1 MPLRALRSV
10 PATHPPGCAKCFG
23 TSRRPNRAPRGC
35 LIRQDQA
42 PNRGGPK
49 GAPLRS
55 NASSRRREREEAR
68 VGEKEQSSSHAR
80 VSERRKAL
88 AILPAA
94 PPFAG
99 RRKKRVFGRRVVQ
112 ETGSNR
118 RGSLQ
123 PPAGRDG
130 DNGCSGAFEEGR
142 SRSREPFARGGPT
155 RRHAS
160 RIVQGRP
167 WAERGARGGKLPRQR
182 CGGSLGVVGY
192 PVTSRSFG
200 RRRRERP
207 RKGTGLA
214 SRGRES
220 DSGAGE
226 DRTLVGRA
234 RASFKCVAEVDGRCP
249 DPEKRERGY
258 FLTKLRARVTGDL
271 ALPLSRGAFLP
282 QGKIAPKAAA
292 RERASRHRIAVAK
305 PRDRR
310 KARSVASRRR

>member
-10 PATHPPGCAKCFG
+10 PATHPPGCAKCSG

-42 PNRGGPK
+42 PNRGGKK

-94 PPFAG
+94 SPFAG
-99 RRKKRVFGRRVVQ
+99 RRKKRVFGRRVIR
-112 ETGSNR
+112 EKGSNR

-123 PPAGRDG
+123 PPAGRGG
-130 DNGCSGAFEEGR
+130 DNECSGAFEEGS

-160 RIVQGRP
+160 RIARGRP
-167 WAERGARGGKLPRQR
+167 WAKRGAREGKPSRQR
-182 CGGSLGVVGY
+182 RGGSLGAVGY
-192 PVTSRSFG
+192 PVASRSFG
-200 RRRRERP
+200 RKGKRRT
-207 RKGTGLA
+207 RKGADL
-214 SRGRES
+214 
-220 DSGAGE
+220 
-226 DRTLVGRA
+226 
-234 RASFKCVAEVDGRCP
+234 
-249 DPEKRERGY
+249 
-258 FLTKLRARVTGDL
+258 RVTG
-271 ALPLSRGAFLP
+271 SRKRFRCGR
-282 QGKIAPKAAA
+282 GSNA
-292 RERASRHRIAVAK
+292 RGSCPRVVLVCCRSRWAM
-305 PRDRR
+305 P
-310 KARSVASRRR
+310 